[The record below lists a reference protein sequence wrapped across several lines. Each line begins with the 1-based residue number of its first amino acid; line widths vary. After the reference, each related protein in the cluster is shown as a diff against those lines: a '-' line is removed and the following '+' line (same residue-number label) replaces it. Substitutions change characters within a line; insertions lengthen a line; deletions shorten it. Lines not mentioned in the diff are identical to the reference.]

1 MEWLYRP
8 AMDLWRILSDL
19 NKNDLDNYKNDL
31 KRQDLEKV
39 EENVKCKVR
48 CDIWKKWST
57 FPSSPEAYFS
67 QILLII
73 WYVTYSLVCDL
84 A

>member
-1 MEWLYRP
+1 MERLYRP

-19 NKNDLDNYKNDL
+19 NKNDL